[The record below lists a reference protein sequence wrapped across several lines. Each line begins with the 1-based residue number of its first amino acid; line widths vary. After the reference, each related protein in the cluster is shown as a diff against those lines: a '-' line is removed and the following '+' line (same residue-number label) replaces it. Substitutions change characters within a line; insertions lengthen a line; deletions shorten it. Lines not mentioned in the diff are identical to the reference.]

1 MKTNKISI
9 AVFVLLLTFYFI
21 STGWAATY
29 YVSSNGIDSNSGTT
43 VDAPFKTIQFAVN
56 IAVAGDSIF
65 ITPGNYNE
73 RVQTKNSG
81 TNDNY
86 ISIGGSKSAII
97 NNGFDIKHAY
107 IKINN
112 LTIRGNG
119 LSNNQYVLY
128 FDGASY
134 CNISNNIIEYTM
146 PTETA
151 SNVGGIQLAADTS
164 HITINNNIIR
174 GMRATTIV
182 TNGSSSSHVF
192 DNNIITGRQD
202 ADGDMD
208 VFRVYG
214 HDHTISKND
223 VSNFSGGIREH
234 LDFVQ
239 TFATIEDPNRDSYNI
254 LIDSNFVHNLAGQIG
269 DIQCILSPNIHD
281 WTFRNNVFANITG
294 TFAVGI
300 PRVFFY
306 NNTFYKV
313 SITHPFSFRIIEGTH
328 NGIEGVVKNNLF
340 VNCADGRTDAG
351 WYGKQADTVVDYN
364 YVACGDSFMP
374 PDEYFDEIHGIEGGD
389 PKFVDISNNAFQ
401 LKSDSP
407 AKDSGATLTDFSVDK
422 DGTTR
427 PQGSAWDI
435 GAYEYQFAA
444 SHKLGVGS
452 LIKNSE
458 GPTIKWF
465 E

>member
-9 AVFVLLLTFYFI
+9 MTLILLLTFYFI

-29 YVSSNGIDSNSGTT
+29 YVSIDGNDSNPGTT
-43 VDAPFKTIQFAVN
+43 AESPFRTVQFAVDN
-56 IAVAGDSIF
+56 AIAGDSIL
-65 ITPGNYNE
+65 ITSGIYDE
-73 RVQTKNSG
+73 RVETKNSG
-81 TNDNY
+81 TSGNSITITGSLNSIIKKGFNIQNDY
-86 ISIGGSKSAII
+86 I
-97 NNGFDIKHAY
+97 N
-107 IKINN
+107 INN
-112 LTIRGNG
+112 LTIRGDG
-119 LSNNQYVLY
+119 VPANQYVLN
-128 FDGASY
+128 FNNANN
-134 CNISNNIIEYTM
+134 CTISDSIIEYTI

-151 SNVGGIQLAADTS
+151 SNVGGIQLVIGATS
-164 HITINNNIIR
+164 YITINNNIIR

-182 TNGSSSSHVF
+182 AGGNNHVF
-192 DNNIITGRQD
+192 NNNIITGRQD

-214 HDHTISKND
+214 YNITISKND
-223 VSNFSGGIREH
+223 VSNFSGGVREH

-239 TFATIEDPNRDSYNI
+239 TFATVGDPNRTVYNV
-254 LIDSNFVHNLAGQIG
+254 LIDSNFVHDLVGQIG
-269 DIQCILSPNIHD
+269 DIQCMLSPNIHD

-458 GPTIKWF
+458 GSTIKWF